1 MNLKNTSKHKLI
13 VVFLSLIM
21 VFSMTSCGT
30 KEATIVSGSSIL
42 PMPTKKASISNPV
55 VPPHDPWS
63 WNRQYS

>member
-42 PMPTKKASISNPV
+42 PMPTKKV
-55 VPPHDPWS
+55 EEVTVPANTNEVKFKH
-63 WNRQYS
+63 RR